1 MSWLGDLFAG
11 GVEGTLKGAGSFAKD
26 VREAITGEAVLSGEQ
41 KARLIE
47 QANAIEAASEAA
59 ASRYQQTQLQG
70 QIDIA
75 KVDQASQS
83 GFQSGW
89 RPFTGWV
96 CASGFAYMAL
106 VRPIL
111 PGILHM
117 FGVDITLEAIDTEM
131 LYALLTGMLGLGGFR
146 TYEKVKTVK

>member
-41 KARLIE
+41 KARLME

-59 ASRYQQTQLQG
+59 SSRYQQAQLQG

-75 KVDQASQS
+75 KIDQSSTS

-96 CASGFAYMAL
+96 CAGGFAYMTFVL
-106 VRPIL
+106 PIL
-111 PGILHM
+111 PGILKA
-117 FGVDITLEAIDTEM
+117 FGVELTLLPIETEM
-131 LYALLTGMLGLGGFR
+131 LFAMLTGMLGLGTFR
-146 TYEKVKTVK
+146 TYEKTKAVK